1 MATDFKFVQYLSIFQ
16 FQWTNKLMTT
26 RLDILIFANAAVNV
40 CIFFFLQKVVFLNNM
55 CCALRFKL
63 NYDNL

>member
-16 FQWTNKLMTT
+16 FQWTNKLMTK

-40 CIFFFLQKVVFLNNM
+40 CIFCVFFLQKFVLI
-55 CCALRFKL
+55 K
-63 NYDNL
+63 